1 MKHKRIKFLTFFICA
16 ILLIQ
21 SLALYPFAA
30 SSNPLL
36 LVMGDSISTG
46 YGLSDYNTSAQPR
59 SKNSFAALLTNKL
72 GYSLTNGAKDGQTTA
87 GLLSAA
93 KESQYTSV
101 IKSADTIVIC
111 IGANDLQNVF
121 EPIMGAVSESTLTEF
136 MSSYKSRLNTAV
148 DTAAAN
154 IEALVKYIK
163 TNNSKAKIVIQTL
176 YNPFEFFKFE
186 LADGKQANDVAR
198 EAIEQLNAKIRKTAT
213 SNKIILCDVYEA
225 FNKNPDASWLKT
237 SCKSRDELLSGK
249 ASFDIHPTAAGHK
262 QIFNLIYSALGVNKA
277 LYEFT
282 GFKVIS
288 DIKIAYGVA
297 KEDIPLPKTVT
308 VVTTRGEIELEVGS
322 WDLSKYDPSKTS
334 SQEIEITAKFKLP
347 AYVLN
352 DQGIDTVA
360 TAKLVVASAPSI
372 KKIIEPAAITGI
384 TCGTALD
391 YIGLPQK
398 VTIIAGENNNE
409 YQADVVWDTS
419 GYDPTR
425 VDAYKISI
433 PGTITLPEGISNEN
447 ELPLTVSVLLSVDP
461 APVKD
466 DTTAPVT
473 TPNKTTDPDD
483 TSTPIDSTSNTAPIK
498 KNKTSVG
505 KVIFWILF
513 IPILLFVIWIIIV
526 RIIKEKRRKE
536 RARRRAAQMAR
547 RRQLA
552 RQQQNDINADQQYY
566 DQSSGQY
573 YDQSE
578 QYYDQQPEQYYGQP
592 SDQYYANPPRH
603 SQSAQQYYE
612 GENAQYQNESDPYS
626 SGQAGQYDQYGQ
638 HGQQQSGDG
647 SSDYPT
653 VDKNSFYRR

>member
-1 MKHKRIKFLTFFICA
+1 M
-16 ILLIQ
+16 
-21 SLALYPFAA
+21 
-30 SSNPLL
+30 
-36 LVMGDSISTG
+36 
-46 YGLSDYNTSAQPR
+46 
-59 SKNSFAALLTNKL
+59 
-72 GYSLTNGAKDGQTTA
+72 
-87 GLLSAA
+87 
-93 KESQYTSV
+93 
-101 IKSADTIVIC
+101 
-111 IGANDLQNVF
+111 
-121 EPIMGAVSESTLTEF
+121 
-136 MSSYKSRLNTAV
+136 
-148 DTAAAN
+148 
-154 IEALVKYIK
+154 
-163 TNNSKAKIVIQTL
+163 
-176 YNPFEFFKFE
+176 
-186 LADGKQANDVAR
+186 
-198 EAIEQLNAKIRKTAT
+198 
-213 SNKIILCDVYEA
+213 
-225 FNKNPDASWLKT
+225 
-237 SCKSRDELLSGK
+237 
-249 ASFDIHPTAAGHK
+249 
-262 QIFNLIYSALGVNKA
+262 
-277 LYEFT
+277 
-282 GFKVIS
+282 
-288 DIKIAYGVA
+288 A

-308 VVTTRGEIELEVGS
+308 VVTTRGEIELDVGS
-322 WDLSKYDPSKTS
+322 WDLSKYDPAKTS

-398 VTIIAGENNNE
+398 VTIIAGESNNE

-433 PGTITLPEGISNEN
+433 PGTITLPEGLSNEN

-513 IPILLFVIWIIIV
+513 IPILLFVAWIIIV

-552 RQQQNDINADQQYY
+552 KQQQNDINADQQYY
-566 DQSSGQY
+566 DQTLGQY
-573 YDQSE
+573 YDQPSD
-578 QYYDQQPEQYYGQP
+578 QYYNQ
-592 SDQYYANPPRH
+592 SADQYYANPPHHGR
-603 SQSAQQYYE
+603 SEQQYYE
-612 GENAQYQNESDPYS
+612 SEHGQYQNESDPYA
-626 SGQAGQYDQYGQ
+626 QAGQY
-638 HGQQQSGDG
+638 GQQQNRD
-647 SSDYPT
+647 SDQPT